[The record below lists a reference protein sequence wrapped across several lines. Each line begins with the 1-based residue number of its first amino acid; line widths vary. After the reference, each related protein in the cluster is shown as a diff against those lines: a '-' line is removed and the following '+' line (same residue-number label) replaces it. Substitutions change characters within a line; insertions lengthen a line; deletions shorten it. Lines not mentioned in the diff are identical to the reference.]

1 MNYLKFYNGGNV
13 IKRFQAG
20 GQFTSM
26 TPLEQATLMEWA
38 NKLGINTG
46 GNPLTDDQIASVT
59 SNARFQAFNPNFGNS
74 SNSFNTTPATLTDE
88 DVTRMRSQE
97 LTTLDPLA
105 DMKAP
110 GKIIADT
117 STLRLDSTGKPV
129 GHINVGEE
137 GAGTVATTGTNTP
150 LTGSE
155 LPTST
160 RPQVNKTFA
169 NYATAAAGT
178 IAGLVGG
185 QPAADSVNMVSQ
197 VAQNPEMAGTSAGKA
212 TMGLGVIS
220 AAGNMVDKAV
230 MGDKNFGAQSAAID
244 GAVHTTSSALMQS
257 GNPYA
262 ILAGAA
268 LETGNFLTKAGGQTV
283 QGFDVDIK
291 SSGYGNM
298 GHKESSSSRDF
309 GAILGL
315 GGLNAVATQR
325 KLKQRNEEAQ
335 MALKASNVADTVK
348 FEQEAR
354 MNSVDDVIQQNEIA
368 LQGGIDT
375 SLLAAKHGA
384 RLERIQKQRKRV
396 NPDPEEVI
404 VHENVII
411 ETPEEVIID
420 APVVK
425 AQNGAKLEHIE
436 VSEEQNVIPSGA
448 MHKNKNHIDLE
459 ITEKGIPVITV
470 EDDSVETFEEIKEQ
484 EDTLVQHAEVEE
496 AEIIFNKE
504 LTIFV
509 ENLRKQWHEKDNKDD
524 SICLEAGMR
533 LAKEIIENT
542 EDNTDVT
549 EKSMEAVDNEEN

>member
-13 IKRFQAG
+13 IKRLGAG
-20 GQFTSM
+20 GQFASM
-26 TPLEQATLMEWA
+26 TLLEQATLMEWA

-46 GNPLTDDQIASVT
+46 GNPLTDDQIASIT

-74 SNSFNTTPATLTDE
+74 TTLATLTDE
-88 DVTRMRSQE
+88 DITRMRSQE
-97 LTTLDPLA
+97 LTTLDSLA

-110 GKIIADT
+110 GKIMADT
-117 STLRLDSTGKPV
+117 SPLRLDSTGKPV
-129 GHINVGEE
+129 GHINLRI
-137 GAGTVATTGTNTP
+137 GAATRTNTP

-160 RPQVNKTFA
+160 GPQVNKTFA

-212 TMGLGVIS
+212 AMGLGVIS

-244 GAVHTTSSALMQS
+244 STVHGVSSALMKS

-262 ILAGAA
+262 QAAGAA
-268 LETGNFLTKAGGQTV
+268 LEVGNFLTKAGGQTV
-283 QGFDVDIK
+283 QGFDVNIN

-309 GAILGL
+309 GAAIGL
-315 GGLNAVATQR
+315 GGLNAAATQR
-325 KLKQRNEEAQ
+325 KLKKRNEEAQ
-335 MALKASNVADTVK
+335 MALKASNVADTIQ

-375 SLLAAKHGA
+375 SVLAAKHGA
-384 RLERIQKQRKRV
+384 RLERIKKQRKCI
-396 NPDPEEVI
+396 NPDLEEVVIHEEVI
-404 VHENVII
+404 I
-411 ETPEEVIID
+411 EQPEEVIIES
-420 APVVK
+420 PIVK

-448 MHKNKNHIDLE
+448 MHKNKNHIDLD

-470 EDDSVETFEEIKEQ
+470 EDDSAETFEDIKEQ
-484 EDTLVQHAEVEE
+484 EDTLIQHAEVEE

-504 LTIFV
+504 LTIFI
-509 ENLRKQWHEKDNKDD
+509 ENLRKQWHEKDKDDD

-549 EKSMEAVDNEEN
+549 EKSMEAVDNENN

>member
-1 MNYLKFYNGGNV
+1 MNYLKFYNSGNI

-26 TPLEQATLMEWA
+26 TLFEQATLMEWA

-46 GNPLTDDQIASVT
+46 GNPLTDDQIASIT

-110 GKIIADT
+110 GKIVADT
-117 STLRLDSTGKPV
+117 STLKLDSNGNAQGDITIKEV
-129 GHINVGEE
+129 GSDGSEIK
-137 GAGTVATTGTNTP
+137 TNSYIP
-150 LTGSE
+150 LTLNE
-155 LPTST
+155 LPGGTKMD
-160 RPQVNKTFA
+160 PAVA
-169 NYATAAAGT
+169 NGITAATGS
-178 IAGLVGG
+178 IAGFLGG
-185 QPAADSVNMVSQ
+185 KSAANSVNMVSTI
-197 VAQNPEMAGTSAGKA
+197 AQNPAMARTGAGKWA
-212 TMGLGVIS
+212 MGLGTVS
-220 AAGNMVDKAV
+220 AAANIVDKQM
-230 MGDKNFGAQSAAID
+230 MGDKNFGAQSEAID
-244 GAVHTTSSALMQS
+244 SAVHGVSSALMKS

-262 ILAGAA
+262 QAAGAA
-268 LETGNFLTKAGGQTV
+268 LEVGNFLTKAGGQTV
-283 QGFDVDIK
+283 QGFDVDIN

-309 GAILGL
+309 GAAIGL
-315 GGLNAVATQR
+315 GGLNAAATQR
-325 KLKQRNEEAQ
+325 KLKKRNEEAQ
-335 MALKASNVADTVK
+335 MALKASNVADTIQ

-375 SLLAAKHGA
+375 SVLAAKHGA
-384 RLERIQKQRKRV
+384 RLERIKKQRKCI
-396 NPDPEEVI
+396 NPDLEEVVIHEEVI
-404 VHENVII
+404 I
-411 ETPEEVIID
+411 EQPEEVIIES
-420 APVVK
+420 PIVK

-448 MHKNKNHIDLE
+448 MHKNKNHIDLD

-470 EDDSVETFEEIKEQ
+470 EDDSAETFEDIKEQ
-484 EDTLVQHAEVEE
+484 EDTLIQHAEVEE

-504 LTIFV
+504 LTIFI
-509 ENLRKQWHEKDNKDD
+509 ENLRKQWHEKDKDDD

-542 EDNTDVT
+542 EDNTDIT
-549 EKSMEAVDNEEN
+549 EKSMEAVDNENN

>member
-13 IKRFQAG
+13 IKRLGDG
-20 GQFTSM
+20 GQFDSM
-26 TPLEQATLMEWA
+26 TLLEQATLMEWA

-46 GNPLTDDQIASVT
+46 GNPLTDDQIASIT

-74 SNSFNTTPATLTDE
+74 TTLATLTDE
-88 DVTRMRSQE
+88 DITRMRSQE
-97 LTTLDPLA
+97 LTTLDSLA

-117 STLRLDSTGKPV
+117 SSLRLDSTGKPV
-129 GHINVGEE
+129 GHINLRI
-137 GAGTVATTGTNTP
+137 GAATRTNTP

-160 RPQVNKTFA
+160 GPQVNKTFA

-212 TMGLGVIS
+212 AMGLGVIS
-220 AAGNMVDKAV
+220 AAGNMIDKAV

-244 GAVHTTSSALMQS
+244 STVHGVSSALMKS

-262 ILAGAA
+262 QAAGAA
-268 LETGNFLTKAGGQTV
+268 LEVGNFLTKAGGQTV
-283 QGFDVDIK
+283 QGFDVNIN

-309 GAILGL
+309 GAAIGL
-315 GGLNAVATQR
+315 GGLNAAATQR
-325 KLKQRNEEAQ
+325 KLKKRNEEAQ
-335 MALKASNVADTVK
+335 MALKASNVADTIQ

-375 SLLAAKHGA
+375 SVLAAKHGA
-384 RLERIQKQRKRV
+384 RLERIKKQRKCI
-396 NPDPEEVI
+396 NPDLEEVVIHEEVI
-404 VHENVII
+404 I
-411 ETPEEVIID
+411 EQPEEVIIES
-420 APVVK
+420 PIVK

-448 MHKNKNHIDLE
+448 MHKNKNHIDLD

-470 EDDSVETFEEIKEQ
+470 EDDSAETFEDIKEQ
-484 EDTLVQHAEVEE
+484 EDTLIQHAEVEE

-504 LTIFV
+504 LTIFI
-509 ENLRKQWHEKDNKDD
+509 ENLRKQWHEKDKDD
-524 SICLEAGMR
+524 DFCLQTIFKTR
-533 LAKEIIENT
+533 Q
-542 EDNTDVT
+542 
-549 EKSMEAVDNEEN
+549 

>member
-1 MNYLKFYNGGNV
+1 MDYLKFYNGGNV

-38 NKLGINTG
+38 NKLGINTN

-74 SNSFNTTPATLTDE
+74 SNGFNTSSAQLTDE
-88 DVTRMRSQE
+88 DVARMRSQE

-105 DMKAP
+105 DMKVP
-110 GKIIADT
+110 NKIVADT
-117 STLRLDSTGKPV
+117 SPLRLDSTGKPI
-129 GHINVGEE
+129 GHVNIGEE
-137 GAGTVATTGTNTP
+137 GAETTTTGTNTP
-150 LTGSE
+150 LTESE
-155 LPTST
+155 LPIST
-160 RPQVNKTFA
+160 GPQANKTFA

-212 TMGLGVIS
+212 AMGLGVIS

-244 GAVHTTSSALMQS
+244 TAVHGVSGALMKS

-262 ILAGAA
+262 MAAGAA
-268 LETGNFLTKAGGQTV
+268 LEVGNFLTKAGGQTV

-315 GGLNAVATQR
+315 GGLNAAATQR

-384 RLERIQKQRKRV
+384 RLEHIQKQSKRV
-396 NPDPEEVI
+396 NSDPEEVI
-404 VHENVII
+404 VHEDVII

-420 APVVK
+420 TPVVK

-504 LTIFV
+504 LTIFI

>member
-13 IKRFQAG
+13 IKRLGDG
-20 GQFTSM
+20 GQFDSM
-26 TPLEQATLMEWA
+26 TLLEQATLMEWA

-46 GNPLTDDQIASVT
+46 GNPLTDDQIASIT

-74 SNSFNTTPATLTDE
+74 TTLATLTDE
-88 DVTRMRSQE
+88 DITRMRSQE
-97 LTTLDPLA
+97 LTTLDSLA

-117 STLRLDSTGKPV
+117 SSLRLDSTGKPV
-129 GHINVGEE
+129 GHINLRI
-137 GAGTVATTGTNTP
+137 GAATRTNTP

-160 RPQVNKTFA
+160 GPQVNKTFA

-212 TMGLGVIS
+212 AMGLGVIS
-220 AAGNMVDKAV
+220 AAGNMIDKAV

-244 GAVHTTSSALMQS
+244 STVHGVSSALMKS

-262 ILAGAA
+262 QAAGAA
-268 LETGNFLTKAGGQTV
+268 LEVGNFLTKAGGQTV
-283 QGFDVDIK
+283 QGFDVNIN

-309 GAILGL
+309 GAAIGL
-315 GGLNAVATQR
+315 GGLNAAATQR
-325 KLKQRNEEAQ
+325 KLKKRNEEAQ
-335 MALKASNVADTVK
+335 MALKASNVADTIQ

-375 SLLAAKHGA
+375 SVLAAKHGA
-384 RLERIQKQRKRV
+384 RLERIKKQRKCI
-396 NPDPEEVI
+396 NPDLEEVVIHEEVI
-404 VHENVII
+404 I
-411 ETPEEVIID
+411 EQPEEVIIES
-420 APVVK
+420 PIVK

-448 MHKNKNHIDLE
+448 MHKNKNHIDLD

-470 EDDSVETFEEIKEQ
+470 EDDSAETFEDIKEQ
-484 EDTLVQHAEVEE
+484 EDTLIQHAEVEE

-504 LTIFV
+504 LTIFI
-509 ENLRKQWHEKDNKDD
+509 ENLRKQWHEKDKDDD

-549 EKSMEAVDNEEN
+549 EKSMEAVDNENN

>member
-13 IKRFQAG
+13 IKRLGAG
-20 GQFTSM
+20 GQFASM
-26 TPLEQATLMEWA
+26 TLLEQATLMEWA

-46 GNPLTDDQIASVT
+46 GNPLTDDQIASIT

-74 SNSFNTTPATLTDE
+74 SNSFNTTLATLTDE
-88 DVTRMRSQE
+88 DITRMRSQE
-97 LTTLDPLA
+97 LTTLDSLA

-117 STLRLDSTGKPV
+117 SPLRLDSTGKPV
-129 GHINVGEE
+129 GHINLRI
-137 GAGTVATTGTNTP
+137 GAATRTNTP

-160 RPQVNKTFA
+160 GPQVNKTFA

-212 TMGLGVIS
+212 AMGLGVIS

-244 GAVHTTSSALMQS
+244 STVHGVSSALMKS

-262 ILAGAA
+262 QAAGAA
-268 LETGNFLTKAGGQTV
+268 LEVGNFLTKAGGQTV
-283 QGFDVDIK
+283 QGFDVNIN

-309 GAILGL
+309 GAAIGL
-315 GGLNAVATQR
+315 GGLNAAATQR
-325 KLKQRNEEAQ
+325 KLKKRNEEAQ
-335 MALKASNVADTVK
+335 MALKASNVADTIQ

-375 SLLAAKHGA
+375 SVLAAKHGA
-384 RLERIQKQRKRV
+384 RLERIKKQRKCI
-396 NPDPEEVI
+396 NPDLEEVVIHEEVI
-404 VHENVII
+404 I
-411 ETPEEVIID
+411 EQPEEVIIES
-420 APVVK
+420 PIVK

-448 MHKNKNHIDLE
+448 MHKNKNHIDLD

-470 EDDSVETFEEIKEQ
+470 EDDSAETFEDIKEQ
-484 EDTLVQHAEVEE
+484 EDTLIQHAEVEE

-504 LTIFV
+504 LTIFI
-509 ENLRKQWHEKDNKDD
+509 ENLRKQWHEKDKDDD

-549 EKSMEAVDNEEN
+549 EKSMEAVDNENN